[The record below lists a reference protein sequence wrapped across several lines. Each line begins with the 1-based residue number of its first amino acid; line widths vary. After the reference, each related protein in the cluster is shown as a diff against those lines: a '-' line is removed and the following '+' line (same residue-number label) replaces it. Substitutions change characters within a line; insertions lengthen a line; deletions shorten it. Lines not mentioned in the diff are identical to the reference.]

1 MTNYTLP
8 SIDTSGDNP
17 QSSGL
22 EWWIWLI
29 IVILI
34 ISVTA
39 VIYYISD
46 NMQHNRRISP
56 QASPQASPRRIVAAY
71 DNAAYEETTI
81 VTLHDNPMYVS
92 ADSVMTV
99 GNPFYSPDVSS
110 PHYINTSDVE

>member
-8 SIDTSGDNP
+8 AIDTSGDNP

-34 ISVTA
+34 ISVAA
-39 VIYYISD
+39 VMYYISD
-46 NMQHNRRISP
+46 NMQHNRRI
-56 QASPQASPRRIVAAY
+56 SPQASPRRIVAAY
-71 DNAAYEETTI
+71 DNAAYEENTI

-92 ADSVMTV
+92 ADSDMTV
-99 GNPFYSPDVSS
+99 GNPLYSPDMSS
-110 PHYINTSDVE
+110 PHYINTSDGE